1 MSYENIILETVEP
14 GICLLTVNRPRAL
27 NALNPETLEEIGQA
41 VDEVRRDTDAR
52 VLLVTGAGEKAFV
65 AGADISRMQ
74 SMNALEG
81 KAFSELGLR
90 TCRSLEL
97 LPIPTIAV
105 VNGYALGGGT
115 ELAMSCDWIF
125 ASERAVFGQPEVNL
139 GVTPGFGGTQ
149 RLTRLVGRAMAM
161 ELVTTGRQVKADEAL
176 RIGLANRVVAPEG
189 LMEAA
194 LESARLIASRGP
206 VAVRLAKE
214 AIQRGQDL
222 ELDAALV
229 LESEV
234 FGLCFATEDQKEG
247 MAAFLEK
254 RAPEFKGC

>member
-1 MSYENIILETVEP
+1 MSYENILLETVEE
-14 GICLLTVNRPRAL
+14 GVYCLTINRPRAL
-27 NALNPETLEEIGQA
+27 NALNPETLEEIGQGVSDLKA
-41 VDEVRRDTDAR
+41 RRDAR
-52 VLLVTGAGEKAFV
+52 VLLVTGAGDKAFV

-74 SMNALEG
+74 GLGALEG

-90 TCRSLEL
+90 VCRSLEL

-115 ELAMSCDWIF
+115 ELAMSCDWIV

-161 ELVTTGRQVKADEAL
+161 ELVTTGRQVNAEEAV
-176 RIGLANRVVAPEG
+176 RIGLANRTVAPEN
-189 LMEAA
+189 LMEEA
-194 LESARLIASRGP
+194 LESARMIASRGP

-214 AIQRGQDL
+214 AVQRGQDM

-229 LESEV
+229 LESEI

-254 RAPEFKGC
+254 RPPQFKGC

>member
-1 MSYENIILETVEP
+1 MVYQNILLEAVEA
-14 GICLLTVNRPRAL
+14 GIYRLTVNRPKAL
-27 NALNPETLEEIGQA
+27 NALNQETLEEIGTA
-41 VDEVRRDTDAR
+41 VAAVGDKADAR
-52 VLLVTGAGEKAFV
+52 VLLVTGAGDKAFV

-74 SMNALEG
+74 AMSALQG

-97 LPIPTIAV
+97 LPLPTIAV

-115 ELAMSCDWIF
+115 ELAMSCDWIY
-125 ASERAVFGQPEVNL
+125 ASTRAVFGQPEVNL

-149 RLTRLVGRAMAM
+149 RLTRLVGRAVAM
-161 ELVTTGRQVKADEAL
+161 EMVTTGRQITADEAKS
-176 RIGLANRVVAPEG
+176 IGLVNRVVAPDQ

-194 LESARLIASRGP
+194 LESARLVASRGP

-229 LESEV
+229 LESDA
-234 FGLCFATEDQKEG
+234 FGLCFATDDQKEG

-254 RAPEFKGC
+254 RTPEFKGR

>member
-1 MSYENIILETVEP
+1 MSYENITLEAVEE
-14 GICLLTVNRPRAL
+14 GIYCLTIDRPRAL
-27 NALNPETLEEIGQA
+27 NALNPETLEEIAQA
-41 VDEVRRDTDAR
+41 VAEVGARSDAR
-52 VLLVTGAGEKAFV
+52 VLLLTGAGDKAFV

-74 SMNALEG
+74 SMNALQG

-161 ELVTTGRQVKADEAL
+161 ELVTTGRQIKADEAV
-176 RIGLANRVVAPEG
+176 RIGLANRVVAPEK
-189 LMEAA
+189 LMDEA
-194 LESARLIASRGP
+194 LESARMVTNKGP

-214 AIQRGQDL
+214 AVQRGQDL

-229 LESEV
+229 MESEV

-254 RAPEFKGC
+254 RSPKFKGC

>member
-1 MSYENIILETVEP
+1 MTYQNILLETVEP
-14 GICLLTVNRPRAL
+14 GIHRLTVNRPKAL
-27 NALNPETLEEIGQA
+27 NALNPETLEEIGDA
-41 VDEVRRDTDAR
+41 VAAIGRDTAAR
-52 VLLVTGAGEKAFV
+52 VLLVTGAGDKAFV
-65 AGADISRMQ
+65 AGADISRMRD
-74 SMNALEG
+74 MGALEG

-90 TCRSLEL
+90 VCRGLEL
-97 LPIPTIAV
+97 LAVPTIAV

-115 ELAMSCDWIF
+115 ELAMSCDWII

-149 RLTRLVGRAMAM
+149 RLTRLVGRGMAM
-161 ELVTTGRQVKADEAL
+161 ELVTTGRQIKADEAQ
-176 RIGLANRVVAPEG
+176 RIGLVNRVVAPDQ
-189 LMEAA
+189 LMVSA
-194 LESARLIASRGP
+194 LEMARLVASRGP

-214 AIQRGQDL
+214 AVQRGQDL

-254 RAPEFKGC
+254 RTPQFKGR

>member
-1 MSYENIILETVEP
+1 MSYENIVLETPEE
-14 GICLLTVNRPRAL
+14 GIYCLTINRPRAL
-27 NALNPETLEEIGQA
+27 NALNPETLEEIGRA
-41 VDEVRRDTDAR
+41 VAEVHAQEEAR
-52 VLLVTGAGEKAFV
+52 VLLVTGAGDKAFV

-74 SMNALEG
+74 AMSALEG

-97 LPIPTIAV
+97 LPITTIAV

-115 ELAMSCDWIF
+115 ELAMSCDWVY
-125 ASERAVFGQPEVNL
+125 ASERAIFGQPEVNL

-149 RLTRLVGRAMAM
+149 RLTRLVGRARAM
-161 ELVTTGRQVKADEAL
+161 EMVTTGRQIKAEEAL
-176 RIGLANRVVAPEG
+176 RIGLANRIVAPEK
-189 LMEAA
+189 LMDEA
-194 LESARLIASRGP
+194 LESARMVASRGP

-222 ELDAALV
+222 ELEAALV

-247 MAAFLEK
+247 MAAFLDK
-254 RAPEFKGC
+254 RPPKFKGC